1 MANYYSLFSVILDKI
16 PQKAATWLIHKIG
29 DYEDKYQI
37 SVCNTK
43 LLAEKKKFTGI
54 WLWSEETFDMEAL
67 SECIQE
73 MLIKF
78 NLNKAV
84 SIEWAETC
92 SRPQAASFGG
102 GWVAIS
108 QKEIVWGSTY
118 SAAREA
124 VEALTTGNMKL

>member
-1 MANYYSLFSVILDKI
+1 MTNYYSLFSVILDKI
-16 PQKAATWLIHKIG
+16 PQKAATWLINKIS
-29 DYEDKYQI
+29 DYEEKEEI
-37 SVCNTK
+37 TICNMQMLVK
-43 LLAEKKKFTGI
+43 NKIFTGV

-78 NLNKAV
+78 NINKAV

-92 SRPQAASFGG
+92 SRPRAASFGG
-102 GWVAIS
+102 GWVVVA